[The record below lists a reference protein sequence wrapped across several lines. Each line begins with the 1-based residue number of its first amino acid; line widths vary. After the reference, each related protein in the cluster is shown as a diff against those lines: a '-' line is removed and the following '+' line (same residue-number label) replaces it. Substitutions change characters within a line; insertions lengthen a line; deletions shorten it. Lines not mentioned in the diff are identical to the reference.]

1 MFAPTFVPGCQRR
14 GSGPYPI
21 RPAIGRPEGRHSVA
35 GLWPATFP
43 SKLGKGSPR
52 RFEMRESR
60 SKPKRV
66 RPAARAPVSAR
77 LPGRVRLE
85 AHANGEIV
93 ACFGAYSVGLGAFS
107 AGAADRA
114 QDLRVGLPL
123 SSFASAS
130 RNIDK
135 EIGLLVQRLASRGL
149 LEYRLGRSRNG
160 EDLVVIEPQVP
171 DYWPQAPELGNAD
184 ALVLSRFA
192 YMRRR
197 GAEMVL
203 ESPRAGALFKI
214 CDPKIATAIAMLSAP
229 QQIKQLR
236 RREGFPGLEL
246 LALLLDCQILFKV
259 AAGESGLR
267 LTEGDHSLALWDFH
281 DLLFHARST
290 EGRHAN
296 PLGGTYPHVGVISPP
311 SAVRPSWPGKT
322 IDLSK
327 VSTVHPEAISPV
339 AKLLRQRHS
348 TRSFDDR
355 RPITLAELSQFLD
368 GTARVLTRSNTKLD
382 LDDGG
387 HAVRPYPSAGAAYEL
402 ELYLAVNLC
411 EGLARGFYHYDAD
424 THALAPIGVPGHE
437 LEALLAGAEYAMGA
451 PAAPQILITIAARF
465 GRISWKYSSIA
476 YALILKDVG
485 VFMQTLYLLATDM
498 GLGGC
503 AIGIAN
509 IDLFAKMTGIEF
521 HVEGPVGQ
529 FAIGRGA
536 KSEASG

>member
-1 MFAPTFVPGCQRR
+1 
-14 GSGPYPI
+14 
-21 RPAIGRPEGRHSVA
+21 
-35 GLWPATFP
+35 
-43 SKLGKGSPR
+43 
-52 RFEMRESR
+52 
-60 SKPKRV
+60 V
-66 RPAARAPVSAR
+66 RPAAPAPVSAR
-77 LPGRVRLE
+77 LPGHVRLE
-85 AHANGEIV
+85 VRANGEIV
-93 ACFGAYSVGLGAFS
+93 ACFGGYSVGLGTFS
-107 AGAADRA
+107 AGTADRA
-114 QDLRVGLPL
+114 QNLRIGLPL

-130 RNIDK
+130 RKVDK
-135 EIGLLVQRLASRGL
+135 EIGLLVRRLARHGL

-214 CDPKIATAIAMLSAP
+214 CDPKIASVIAVLSTP
-229 QQIKQLR
+229 QQIKHLR
-236 RREGFPGLEL
+236 RREGFPGVEL

-259 AAGESGLR
+259 GAAGESGLR
-267 LTEGDHSLALWDFH
+267 LVEGDHSLALWDFH

-311 SAVRPSWPGKT
+311 PAVRPGWPGKA
-322 IDLSK
+322 IDLRK
-327 VSTVHPEAISPV
+327 VSPAHPQAISPV
-339 AKLLRQRHS
+339 AKLLRERHS
-348 TRSFDDR
+348 TRSFDDQ

-368 GTARVLTRSNTKLD
+368 GTARVLTRSNATLD

-387 HAVRPYPSAGAAYEL
+387 HTVRPYPSAGAAYEL

-424 THALAPIGVPGHE
+424 THVLAPIDVTGHE

-476 YALILKDVG
+476 YALILKDAG
-485 VFMQTLYLLATDM
+485 VLLQTLYLAATDM

-509 IDLFAKMTGIEF
+509 IELFAKMTGIEF

-536 KSEASG
+536 KPEASG

>member
-1 MFAPTFVPGCQRR
+1 MVDWFGDWPGTV
-14 GSGPYPI
+14 SWST
-21 RPAIGRPEGRHSVA
+21 ASD
-35 GLWPATFP
+35 
-43 SKLGKGSPR
+43 
-52 RFEMRESR
+52 
-60 SKPKRV
+60 
-66 RPAARAPVSAR
+66 ARAIA
-77 LPGRVRLE
+77 
-85 AHANGEIV
+85 
-93 ACFGAYSVGLGAFS
+93 
-107 AGAADRA
+107 
-114 QDLRVGLPL
+114 
-123 SSFASAS
+123 
-130 RNIDK
+130 
-135 EIGLLVQRLASRGL
+135 
-149 LEYRLGRSRNG
+149 

-171 DYWPQAPELGNAD
+171 DYWPQAPQLGNAD

-197 GAEMVL
+197 GNEMVL

-214 CDPKIATAIAMLSAP
+214 CDPKIATAIAMLSTP

-236 RREGFPGLEL
+236 RQEVFPGVQL

-259 AAGESGLR
+259 GAAGESGLR
-267 LTEGDHSLALWDFH
+267 LAEGDQELVLWDFH

-296 PLGGTYPHVGVISPP
+296 PLGGVYPYVGVIAPP
-311 SAVRPSWPGKT
+311 PAARPSWPGKK
-322 IDLSK
+322 IDLRQ
-327 VSTVHPEAISPV
+327 VSAAHPEAISPV
-339 AKLLRQRHS
+339 AKLLRKRHS
-348 TRSFDDR
+348 TRSFDDH

-368 GTARVLTRSNTKLD
+368 GTARVLSRSNTTLE

-387 HAVRPYPSAGAAYEL
+387 HTVRPYPSAGAAYEL

-424 THALAPIGVPGHE
+424 THELAPIGVAGNQ

-465 GRISWKYSSIA
+465 GRMSWKYSSIA

-485 VFMQTLYLLATDM
+485 VLTQTLYLIASEM

-509 IDLFAKMTGIEF
+509 IDLFAKMTGVEF

-536 KSEASG
+536 KSEAPD